1 MMKKQRTT
9 EEPSRTWEVQKRAS
23 TTSSWFST
31 FPHFSFDDG
40 DNSATIAFL
49 TKNQNYT
56 LPTKFWQNLSNGA
69 EGKK

>member
-1 MMKKQRTT
+1 MINKHSTI
-9 EEPSRTWEVQKRAS
+9 EESSRTREVQKRVS

-31 FPHFSFDDG
+31 CPYFSFDDG